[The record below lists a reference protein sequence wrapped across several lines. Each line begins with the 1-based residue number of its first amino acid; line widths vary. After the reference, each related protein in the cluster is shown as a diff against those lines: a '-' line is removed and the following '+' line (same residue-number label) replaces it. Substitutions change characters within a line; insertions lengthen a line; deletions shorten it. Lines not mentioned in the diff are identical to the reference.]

1 MLVSSTF
8 KNEEIIPT
16 QYTCE
21 GRDVSPPLKW
31 ERISGAI
38 TYAIIMED
46 PDAPGGTFI
55 HWVIYNLK
63 TNELPEGIEKK
74 ERTQYGLQGVNDFGK
89 TGYNGPCPPKG
100 HGYHRYY
107 YNVYAL
113 NTELSLRALKKSH
126 CRRSEGCYGRTCNCC
141 G

>member
-113 NTELSLRALKKSH
+113 NTELSLRALKKKSLQ
-126 CRRSEGCYGRTCNCC
+126 TI
-141 G
+141 